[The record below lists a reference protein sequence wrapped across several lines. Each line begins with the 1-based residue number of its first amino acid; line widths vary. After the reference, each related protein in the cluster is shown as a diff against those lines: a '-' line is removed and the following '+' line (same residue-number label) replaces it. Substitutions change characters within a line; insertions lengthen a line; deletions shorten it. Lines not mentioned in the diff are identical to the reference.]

1 LAIGSPSPESPVEL
15 ETRIAR
21 LESDVAHV
29 RTDVGDIKADLRTRF
44 DRVDTRIDRL
54 DTKIDALTR
63 DISRA
68 QIWALLLYIGLAAG
82 MSGAMGRGFGW
93 I

>member
-1 LAIGSPSPESPVEL
+1 MEKPVEL
-15 ETRIAR
+15 EARIAR

-29 RTDVGDIKADLRTRF
+29 RTEVSDIKSDLRVRF

-54 DTKIDALTR
+54 DSKLDALTHAVF
-63 DISRA
+63 RA
-68 QIWALLLYIGLAAG
+68 QISALLLYIALAAG
-82 MSGAMGRGFGW
+82 MFGTMARGFGW

>member
-1 LAIGSPSPESPVEL
+1 LAIGSAPSEKPL
-15 ETRIAR
+15 EIEARIAR
-21 LESDVAHV
+21 LESDVARV

-54 DTKIDALTR
+54 ESKFDALANVVW
-63 DISRA
+63 RA
-68 QIWALLLYIGLAAG
+68 QIWALLLYIALAAG
-82 MSGAMGRGFGW
+82 MFGTMARGFGW